1 MTHVSLHRCR
11 FIDFPP
17 SQITALAFSHPSAP
31 ASPYPPP
38 KNLRLAIGRANGSIE
53 IWNPLSGA
61 WVYESTLAGGKDRSI
76 EGLTWIQDHDSHGRG
91 LLRLF
96 SIGYS
101 SVVTEWD
108 IATGRPRTH
117 TDCNGGVIWSIAA
130 QPQLHSSEKVNQDD
144 QEACAQKI
152 AVGMQDGTLTIL
164 STAGGKGALSYIKT
178 LMRAGTSK
186 SRVLSMVWQNRHTVV
201 SGMADSTIRVWD
213 IRTGRAISR
222 LSLNKDRGRDVLVW
236 AVRALPNGDL
246 VSADSRGEVCFWD
259 GDKYALKQRIKGH
272 HGDCLAL
279 EVGGISGDT
288 VISGGVDMKTIL
300 YKHTGEV
307 RKWGQVTL
315 RRFHKHDVRAMA
327 AYECGKFSVIAS
339 GGVDMTPIIIPLRQ
353 FFDEAQLE
361 IPAVPQ
367 SPIVTSVPE
376 SRLIMS
382 WWEREVKI
390 WRIQELGYD
399 EKKGDELYLF
409 PGEEEGRGRK
419 LLSRIV
425 LANDEYITSA
435 SISSPIPQNGGHVLA
450 VSTIAEVKLFLLRPP
465 RPSSDSTSLRVSK
478 ITIPDSL
485 RLETQEDE
493 DGSDDEM
500 EEDIDLANE
509 GARLVRISPNRQWLS
524 VVTPDSRVL
533 IVKLAVE
540 PPADPKSK
548 VTITFESSVFEL
560 PRQDRPGSAPRAP
573 PPPITDTP
581 SKRRPK
587 RLAPR
592 VDEGDLETYPRTINH
607 HLFSSTSDLLA
618 VSDLSGYL
626 DTYILA
632 NSTWKLNPKN
642 PLLPRLNSSLSTLT
656 FRPSFPS
663 PSPPSTSST
672 TNPEDRLILITSK
685 ENHILELHLTTGV
698 LSDWSRRNPPTHLPL
713 EFRKLKPHATGT
725 FFETSQWEAK
735 QRLWIWSA
743 NWLWMF
749 DLLKDLPEVKPRAE
763 AARGKLGSGAGHK
776 RVMTGGLVVSGPI
789 VNPPLPTPVKT
800 NTVGT
805 VTDSEWEGEGYDDDE
820 DGGGASRAVVPT
832 STQKKRNKGG
842 VKGAFW
848 SSNRYKNMLGFLPV
862 GCREEILIK
871 GEGWKS
877 GQVLEAMEMVVVER
891 PMWDVKMPPRFCK
904 DAGSSARGGT
914 M

>member
-11 FIDFPP
+11 FVDFPP
-17 SQITALAFSHPSAP
+17 SQITALAFSHPSTP

-61 WVYESTLAGGKDRSI
+61 WVYESILAGGKGRSI
-76 EGLTWIQDHDSHGRG
+76 EGLTWVQDHDPHGRG

-96 SIGYS
+96 SVGYS
-101 SVVTEWD
+101 SVITEWD
-108 IATGRPRTH
+108 LTTGRPRTH
-117 TDCNGGVIWSIAA
+117 TDCNGSVIWSIAV
-130 QPQLHSSEKVNQDD
+130 QPRLHSSEKVNQDD

-164 STAGGKGALSYIKT
+164 STAGGKGALSYVKT
-178 LMRAGTSK
+178 LQRAGTSK
-186 SRVLSMVWQNRHTVV
+186 SRVLSMVWQNKHTVV
-201 SGMADSTIRVWD
+201 AGMADSTIRVWD
-213 IRTGRAISR
+213 IRTGRVVSR

-236 AVRALPNGDL
+236 AVRALPNGNL

-259 GDKYALKQRIKGH
+259 RDKYALTQRIKGH
-272 HGDCLAL
+272 DGDCLAL
-279 EVGGISGDT
+279 EVGGINGDT

-300 YKHTGEV
+300 YKHIGEG

-315 RRFHKHDVRAMA
+315 QRFHKHDVRAMA

-353 FFDEAQLE
+353 FLDEAQLE

-382 WWEREVKI
+382 WWEQEVKI

-399 EKKGDELYLF
+399 ENKGDELYLF

-425 LANDEYITSA
+425 LAVKSSRNDEYITSA

-450 VSTIAEVKLFLLRPP
+450 VSTIAEVKLFLLTPS
-465 RPSSDSTSLRVSK
+465 RPSSGSTFLRVSK
-478 ITIPDSL
+478 ITIPDPL
-485 RLETQEDE
+485 RLEAPEGE
-493 DGSDDEM
+493 NHSDDGM

-509 GARLVRISPNRQWLS
+509 GARSVRISPDRQWLS

-533 IVKLAVE
+533 IVKLAVD
-540 PPADPKSK
+540 PPVGPKSK
-548 VTITFESSVFEL
+548 AAVRFGSSVFEL
-560 PRQDRPGSAPRAP
+560 PRQDRPEIAPRAP
-573 PPPITDTP
+573 PPPATDTP
-581 SKRRPK
+581 SKRQLK

-592 VDEGDLETYPRTINH
+592 IDEGDLETYPRTINH

-626 DTYILA
+626 DTYTLA
-632 NSTWKLNPKN
+632 NFTWNLNPKN
-642 PLLPRLNSSLSTLT
+642 PLLPRLNSPLSILA
-656 FRPSFPS
+656 FRPS
-663 PSPPSTSST
+663 ST
-672 TNPEDRLILITSK
+672 TSPEDRLLLITSK
-685 ENHILELHLTTGV
+685 DNHILELHLTTGA
-698 LSDWSRRNPPTHLPL
+698 LSDWSRRNPPTHLPID
-713 EFRKLKPHATGT
+713 FRTLKSHATGT

-749 DLLKDLPEVKPRAE
+749 DLLKDLPEVKPRPE

-776 RVMTGGLVVSGPI
+776 RVMTGGLVPSGPI
-789 VNPPLPTPVKT
+789 LNPPLSGPVKT
-800 NTVGT
+800 GASGA
-805 VTDSEWEGEGYDDDE
+805 VTDSEWEGEGYDDE
-820 DGGGASRAVVPT
+820 DGGGASRAIVPT
-832 STQKKRNKGG
+832 GTQKKRNKGG
-842 VKGAFW
+842 AKGAFW

-871 GEGWKS
+871 GEGWRN

-904 DAGSSARGGT
+904 DAGGPARGGA